1 MSRPGVLFVC
11 TANSARSQMAEAFL
25 RKHAANHFQ
34 AYSAGTQPGQLHP
47 FTVRVMDEIG
57 IDMSCHRAK
66 HILEYLGRA
75 PIRVLIVVCA
85 EAEKTCPAIWPG
97 VLSRQFWRLEDPAA
111 CAGSEAERLGK
122 FRAVR
127 DQIEQ
132 KVLEWLALVTQPAP
146 SRD

>member
-1 MSRPGVLFVC
+1 MTRPGVLFVC

-25 RKHAANHFQ
+25 RKHAPDHFQ

-47 FTVRVMDEIG
+47 LTVRVMDEVG
-57 IDMSCHRAK
+57 IDMRGHRAK

-85 EAEKTCPAIWPG
+85 EAENACPAIWPG
-97 VLSRQFWRLEDPAA
+97 VLSRQFWRLEDPASA
-111 CAGSEAERLGK
+111 TGSEEERLGK

-132 KVLEWLALVTQPAP
+132 QVLEWLARVTQPAP
-146 SRD
+146 ARD